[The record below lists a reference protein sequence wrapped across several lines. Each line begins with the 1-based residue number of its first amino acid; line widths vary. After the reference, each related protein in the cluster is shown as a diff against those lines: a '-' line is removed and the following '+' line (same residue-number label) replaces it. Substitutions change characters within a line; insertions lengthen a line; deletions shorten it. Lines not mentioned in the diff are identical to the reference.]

1 MEKSTPQIIEVS
13 QTKAGF
19 QFSCITDALMAASPN
34 DTVYVHPGT
43 YTPTTGE
50 RFPLFVPPAVSLIG
64 SGRDH
69 CCIDGQGEMAVSTRP
84 IQTAQSLVLLSEQS
98 SLSEFTIT
106 RSGGHGVATVPLAS
120 TSIYNTCIEQNGQHG
135 VFIASPQ
142 HVIIRNNLIRNNGT
156 KQAIPTVPR
165 RLSRVARQGHNILV
179 STTAQAANQVIILDN
194 VLQNAFADG
203 IGIYPDFDE
212 LHPVKVTAHIIGNQ
226 IESNQRFGVII
237 AGSFGTDGNQVQVE
251 IQNNRFQSNAVG
263 AIEVDT
269 SLALVNRQVHQ
280 SCVSVKI
287 IHNTIEHS
295 TNGIF
300 LSGGFGPAIDNR
312 LAVLVVGNRLID
324 IEHYA
329 IRAIAGIGFSQCTVC
344 NNQLQLVLGNNEIKQ
359 VGKIPILLQGAVAQT
374 DETATSNQLWA
385 NIGHNQVSQ
394 FNEQT
399 PVVINN
405 GLPGENTVHLIASAL
420 PYRQQD
426 KLIPL

>member
-1 MEKSTPQIIEVS
+1 MEKITPRIIEVS
-13 QTKAGF
+13 QTKAGS
-19 QFSCITDALMAASPN
+19 QFSCITDALMATSPN

-69 CCIDGQGEMAVSTRP
+69 CCIDGQGKMAVSTRP
-84 IQTAQSLVLLSEQS
+84 IQTAQSLVLLSDQS

-106 RSGGHGVATVPLAS
+106 RSGGHGVAAVPLAS
-120 TSIYNTCIEQNGQHG
+120 TGIYNTCIEQNGQHG

-142 HVIIRNNLIRNNGT
+142 QAIVRNNLIRNNGT
-156 KQAIPTVPR
+156 KQTIPTVPR
-165 RLSRVARQGHNILV
+165 QLLGVARQGHNILV
-179 STTAQAANQVIILDN
+179 SATAQSANQVIILDN

-203 IGIYPDFDE
+203 IGVYADFDE
-212 LHPVKVTAHIIGNQ
+212 LHQIKITAHIIGNQ

-237 AGSFGTDGNQVQVE
+237 AGSFGTNGNQVQVE

-280 SCVSVKI
+280 SCVSARI

-300 LSGGFGPAIDNR
+300 LSGGFGPASDNR

-329 IRAIAGIGFSQCTVC
+329 IRAIAGIGFSQCAVC

-374 DETATSNQLWA
+374 DETATSNTLWA
-385 NIGHNQVSQ
+385 NIGYNQVSQ
-394 FNEQT
+394 FNEPT

-405 GLPGENTVHLIASAL
+405 GLP
-420 PYRQQD
+420 
-426 KLIPL
+426 